1 MYLTGIGAFIL
12 ATGSFVSAATTTSS
26 SASSTS
32 SGILAV
38 QSPTWLPDFP
48 IPSDVAS
55 GYPTGSP
62 NITSTL
68 SHKTLNLKDY
78 PEPWGKP
85 TTDHPEIKAVINAI
99 DWSKVPKAPVRKAGS
114 NGDLIMTGYDAS
126 KDPYCWWSD
135 SNCVKPKAS
144 YLPEDVSICP
154 NAGDWGL
161 NYDDGPYNYSDDDK
175 ELNKYAE
182 PELYNFLAKTN
193 NQKATLFYIG
203 SNIATFPA
211 AARRALNDG
220 HVLCVHTW
228 SHPQMTAQSNE
239 QVVAELYWTLR
250 AIKEATGVTTKCWR
264 PPYGDVDDRVRAIA
278 WQMGMRTYLWDE
290 DTNDWNMPGDGGG
303 NLSPSKVDGYF
314 EGWIKSQK
322 SGKETHGHIVLE
334 HELNNATVKMTEK
347 WLPKLQETFNVQTIH
362 HCMNISQPYWETNW
376 VYPTAADPNPA
387 SNSTNSTATS
397 SSDASSTTIVLG
409 STASSSVS
417 EAAAASETPSDASTE
432 SSSSSTT
439 VNVNN
444 NAALSSASTTTVGA
458 ASFLAAAA
466 VVSYIF

>member
-55 GYPTGSP
+55 GYPSGSP

-85 TTDHPEIKAVINAI
+85 TTNHPEIKAVINAI

-193 NQKATLFYIG
+193 NQKATLFVSFVFRNRFCETQTNLFRLIVYWFQCCY
-203 SNIATFPA
+203 FPCSCQTCSQ
-211 AARRALNDG
+211 RWSCSLRTHLVSPPND
-220 HVLCVHTW
+220 
-228 SHPQMTAQSNE
+228 
-239 QVVAELYWTLR
+239 
-250 AIKEATGVTTKCWR
+250 R
-264 PPYGDVDDRVRAIA
+264 PI
-278 WQMGMRTYLWDE
+278 
-290 DTNDWNMPGDGGG
+290 
-303 NLSPSKVDGYF
+303 
-314 EGWIKSQK
+314 
-322 SGKETHGHIVLE
+322 
-334 HELNNATVKMTEK
+334 
-347 WLPKLQETFNVQTIH
+347 
-362 HCMNISQPYWETNW
+362 
-376 VYPTAADPNPA
+376 
-387 SNSTNSTATS
+387 
-397 SSDASSTTIVLG
+397 
-409 STASSSVS
+409 
-417 EAAAASETPSDASTE
+417 
-432 SSSSSTT
+432 
-439 VNVNN
+439 
-444 NAALSSASTTTVGA
+444 
-458 ASFLAAAA
+458 
-466 VVSYIF
+466 